1 MAFELP
7 QLPFSKDAFGSFI
20 TSEGFDYHHGKHHAA
35 YVTNLNNLVKDTPWE
50 NKNLEEIIV
59 ASHTEKNAP
68 IFNNS
73 AQVYNHTFFWNCI
86 SPNGGGAPTGKIM
99 ELINRDF
106 GGFDTFKEQ
115 FSSAA
120 VKLFGSGWAWLT
132 MNAAGKLEIKQY
144 ANAGTPATDNLKGV
158 LTVDVWE
165 HAYYIDHRNARPKFV
180 DMYWDVVNWNFANTN
195 L

>member
-7 QLPFSKDAFGSFI
+7 QLPFSKEAFGSFI